1 MANNAF
7 KESLKE
13 SVPCIKAEEL
23 QRKNATQLLLSQLG
37 LFPVPENIEVN
48 ISNDG
53 KYLNLK
59 LKEENPDENKHILY
73 QFPLEESNL
82 ESLRNRPDYENLISR
97 YHLYRNEY
105 IDEIKSYAQAE
116 RVFLSQKFPEL
127 IFDLK
132 IRLKSYDSYINKL
145 NENMKKGKDLYIN
158 DIMAER
164 ITIEEYDGNRDEQVL
179 TQMCDEVAK
188 ALYEFRINTNFRMKQ
203 DVNNNSAITEKEYVT
218 KDYINCPKE
227 NGYQSL
233 HLLMV
238 HKNNPD
244 FTYETQI
251 RTHNMEEFSKKSD
264 KISHK
269 NYKPRIIN
277 DLSPNRVPIY
287 YEITN
292 FMDEFGNPLIIEV
305 PIEDRFYHFYN
316 SDRNFHS
323 QEKRLKNPSI
333 TYKKFKQEQYEL
345 TNILGSSFK
354 DIRDKL
360 RKISNLKHKNLEQQH

>member
-132 IRLKSYDSYINKL
+132 IRLKSYDSYIIKL

>member
-264 KISHK
+264 KIGS
-269 NYKPRIIN
+269 
-277 DLSPNRVPIY
+277 LVPVVVMVV
-287 YEITN
+287 T
-292 FMDEFGNPLIIEV
+292 
-305 PIEDRFYHFYN
+305 
-316 SDRNFHS
+316 
-323 QEKRLKNPSI
+323 
-333 TYKKFKQEQYEL
+333 T
-345 TNILGSSFK
+345 
-354 DIRDKL
+354 
-360 RKISNLKHKNLEQQH
+360 